1 MRLVIT
7 SDADWESR
15 VGTTLNRLT
24 DFPAFEQFD
33 EIDYGPGLAS
43 LGIIFMCQ
51 PNDLGLTPRIKLSK
65 KKKAFYMDIMLDLEL
80 MKAADQNQRQRVIA
94 QRLYDEVPAVLS
106 QQRIPEFDQAR
117 FVADLHRAID
127 GTDWRWA

>member
-15 VGTTLNRLT
+15 VGTTLDKLT

-33 EIDYGPGLAS
+33 EIDYGPGLDCV
-43 LGIIFMCQ
+43 GVVFMCLD
-51 PNDLGLTPRIKLSK
+51 NDLGLTPRIKLSK
-65 KKKAFYMDIMLDLEL
+65 KKKAFYMDIMLDLEQ

-94 QRLYDEVPAVLS
+94 QRLYDEVPAILS
-106 QQRIPEFDQAR
+106 QRRIPGFDQAR
-117 FVADLHRAID
+117 FVADLRRAID
-127 GTDWRWA
+127 GTGWR